1 MTAPGV
7 FTPYSTIAPLLGT
20 LPGWVDPLEQQRI
33 ASYQKYEE
41 IYWSSEEGFTQV
53 MRGDNEQPLFLP
65 TARTLVN
72 TVARY
77 TCPDLSYTVTPSLS
91 GGSTQDVA
99 IATLAFKNL
108 FDREDFFSKF
118 DINVLFGLI
127 RADALWHFVADPL
140 KPLGKRISIRTPD
153 PASYFPVYDVDDPE
167 RIIKVHLAEQVTE
180 GGQVKVSRLTYEK
193 VFDETTGA
201 VVQILRSHGV
211 FKTEDW
217 WNLTQPERWILPP
230 EPLPDGI
237 TAIPVYHW
245 KNFDPTAPFGS
256 SELRGLESVL
266 AGINQ
271 AISDEDYTLAMEGL
285 GVWAT
290 DGAGPVDEDG
300 NAIDWVMGP
309 ARVLTKAN
317 GLRKLNGTT
326 SLGPYGE
333 HIDRLSNA
341 AKEAVGASDV
351 AVGTAD
357 AATAESGVALLIR
370 LGPMLASTGKKDK
383 ALLGL
388 LRQMFY
394 DLCFW
399 LQVYEELPLIGTDE
413 AKQPAPLVVITPVV
427 GPKIPVNQ
435 AEVVKR
441 VVELRNTVPPVV
453 SLRTAHDWMRS
464 AGIPIPDDELKQLQL
479 EASQSL
485 DPVGEPTPGQDADA
499 DASVPETE
507 SEEVVV

>member
-41 IYWSSEEGFTQV
+41 IYWSSEEGFTEV
-53 MRGDNEQPLFLP
+53 MRGDNEQPIFLP

-77 TCPDLSYTVTPSLS
+77 TCPDLGYTIAPSTT
-91 GGSTQDVA
+91 GGSDQDVA

-108 FDREDFFSKF
+108 FDREAFFSKF
-118 DINVLFGLI
+118 DINVLYGLI
-127 RADALWHFVADPL
+127 RADALWHWVADPAKL
-140 KPLGKRISIRTPD
+140 PGKRISLRTPD
-153 PASYFPVYDVDDPE
+153 PASYFPVYDVEDPE
-167 RIIKVHLAEQVTE
+167 KILKVHLAEQMTE
-180 GGQVKVSRLTYEK
+180 GGQVKISRLTYEK
-193 VFDETTGA
+193 IFDETTGA
-201 VVQILRSHGV
+201 VVQIMRSHGV
-211 FKTEDW
+211 FKPEKW
-217 WNLTQPERWILPP
+217 WDLTQPERWILPP
-230 EPLPDGI
+230 EPLPEGI
-237 TAIPVYHW
+237 TTIPVYHW

-266 AGINQ
+266 AAINQ
-271 AISDEDYTLAMEGL
+271 AVSDEDYTLAMEGL

-317 GLRKLNGTT
+317 GLKKLNGTT

-341 AKEAVGASDV
+341 AKESIGASDV

-383 ALLGL
+383 ALLEL
-388 LRQMFY
+388 ITQMLY

-399 LQVYEELPLIGTDE
+399 LEVYEELPMIGTD
-413 AKQPAPLVVITPVV
+413 ANGQPAPLVVITPTV
-427 GPKIPVNQ
+427 GQKVPVNQ
-435 AEVVKR
+435 AEIVKR
-441 VVELRNTVPPVV
+441 VVDLRNCVPPVI
-453 SLRTAHDWMRS
+453 SLRTAHEWMKV
-464 AGIPIPDDELKQLQL
+464 AGLAIPDDEMAQLAL
-479 EASQSL
+479 EASQVL
-485 DPVGEPTPGQDADA
+485 DPAGEPTGQQDRDADA
-499 DASVPETE
+499 TVPPTDA
-507 SEEVVV
+507 EEVLA

>member
-7 FTPYSTIAPLLGT
+7 FTPYSTVAPLLGT
-20 LPGWVDPLEQQRI
+20 LPGWVDPLDQERI

-41 IYWSSEEGFTQV
+41 IYWSSEEGFTEV
-53 MRGDNEQPLFLP
+53 MRGDNEQPIFLP

-77 TCPDLSYTVTPSLS
+77 TCPDLTYTITP
-91 GGSTQDVA
+91 GVNGSDQDVA
-99 IATLAFKNL
+99 IATLAFESL
-108 FDREDFFSKF
+108 FRREAFFSKF

-127 RADALWHFVADPL
+127 RADALWHVVADPL
-140 KPLGKRISIRTPD
+140 KPVGKRISLRTPD

-167 RIIKVHLAEQVTE
+167 RIIKVHLAEQITE
-180 GGQVKVSRLTYEK
+180 GGQVKISRLTYEK

-201 VVQILRSHGV
+201 VLQVIRSHGI
-211 FKTEDW
+211 FKPEKW
-217 WNLTQPERWILPP
+217 WELPQPERWILPP
-230 EPLPDGI
+230 EPLPDEI
-237 TAIPVYHW
+237 KTIPVYHW

-271 AISDEDYTLAMEGL
+271 AVSDEDQTLALEGL

-290 DGAGPVDEDG
+290 DGAGPVDADG
-300 NAIDWVMGP
+300 NEMDWVMGP
-309 ARVLTKAN
+309 GRVLTKAN

-333 HIDRLSNA
+333 HIDRLTHA

-351 AVGTAD
+351 ATGTAD
-357 AATAESGVALLIR
+357 SATAESGIALLIR

-383 ALLGL
+383 AILEVVT
-388 LRQMFY
+388 QMLY

-399 LQVYEELPLIGTDE
+399 LQVYEELPLLGTDE
-413 AKQPAPLVVITPVV
+413 VGSPAPLVVLTPAV
-427 GPKIPVNQ
+427 GQKVPANI
-435 AEVVKR
+435 AEVIKR
-441 VVELRNTVPPVV
+441 VVDLRNVVPPVI
-453 SLRTAHDWMRS
+453 SLRTSHEWMRK
-464 AGIPIPDDELKQLQL
+464 AGLDIPDDELKQLAA
-479 EASQSL
+479 EAAQNL
-485 DPVGEPTPGQDADA
+485 DPMGEPSGDQDANA
-499 DASVPETE
+499 DASVPPTE
-507 SEEVVV
+507 LEEVPA